1 MKKIWLTLLVLLV
14 IIQFIHP
21 KKNQAAGAQPA
32 AIGMQYAVPDSV
44 QHILAVSC
52 NDCHSNNTVY
62 PWYSKLQPVD
72 WWLNHHVNEGKEE
85 LNFDAFADYSPRK
98 QYHKLDELIKEVKE
112 DGMPL
117 DSYTWIHKDALLST
131 EQKATLTNWADG
143 IRRQLE
149 QKYPP
154 DSLNRPGKRP

>member
-1 MKKIWLTLLVLLV
+1 MKKFWLLLVIVLV

-21 KKNQAAGAQPA
+21 KKNLSATPSPN
-32 AIGMQYAVPDSV
+32 AIARAYAVPENV
-44 QHILAVSC
+44 QHILSVSC

-62 PWYSKLQPVD
+62 PWYSKIQPVD

-85 LNFDAFADYSPRK
+85 LNFDEFAQYSPRR
-98 QYHKLDELIKEVKE
+98 QYRKMEELIKEIKG

-117 DSYTWIHKDALLST
+117 DSYTWIHKDALLDMN
-131 EQKATLTNWADG
+131 QKATLTSWAEG

-149 QKYPP
+149 QKFPP
-154 DSLNRPGKRP
+154 DSLNRPQKKA